1 MMRVH
6 LGMDPSR
13 DGRHTLG
20 VSPLSVEARHDLG
33 LQSYESTALQALDP
47 WYARWKEYRRLRGGE
62 LGLIK
67 HC

>member
-20 VSPLSVEARHDLG
+20 VSPLSVGARHDLG

-47 WYARWKEYRRLRGGE
+47 
-62 LGLIK
+62 
-67 HC
+67 